1 MQHKSAQN
9 RGTKGKDLKTAETD
23 ENQGPEISY
32 QVILRLSLI
41 EGSWLINSE
50 QAEAIQT
57 NRESEQEKESS
68 ELLLLY

>member
-9 RGTKGKDLKTAETD
+9 RDTKGKDLKTAETN
-23 ENQGPEISY
+23 ENHGPEISY

-50 QAEAIQT
+50 
-57 NRESEQEKESS
+57 
-68 ELLLLY
+68 